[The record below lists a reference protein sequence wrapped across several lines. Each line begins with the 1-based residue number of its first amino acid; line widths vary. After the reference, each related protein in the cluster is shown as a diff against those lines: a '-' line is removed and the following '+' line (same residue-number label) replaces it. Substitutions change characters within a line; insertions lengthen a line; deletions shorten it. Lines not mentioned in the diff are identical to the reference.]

1 MRPETPSAH
10 TSRTSAAVGPP
21 TPTRAREPA
30 ALRCSSTASAPARVL
45 PVPRPAKINQVS
57 HVPSGIFWCSRGSQC
72 RLLGLVVGRS
82 ESGEKSNKRVPLGNH
97 ELGKVGS
104 GLPFKPIGASCGL
117 KFSRKRGG
125 VLGDEVK
132 QQADRK

>member
-1 MRPETPSAH
+1 MRPLTPSAH

-21 TPTRAREPA
+21 TPTRARGPTPFK
-30 ALRCSSTASAPARVL
+30 CSSTASAPARVL
-45 PVPRPAKINQVS
+45 PVPRPAKMSQQS
-57 HVPSGIFWCSRGSQC
+57 HAPSGIFWCSRGSQC

-104 GLPFKPIGASCGL
+104 GLPFKPIGPSCGL
-117 KFSRKRGG
+117 KFSAKRGR

-132 QQADRK
+132 QESLDG